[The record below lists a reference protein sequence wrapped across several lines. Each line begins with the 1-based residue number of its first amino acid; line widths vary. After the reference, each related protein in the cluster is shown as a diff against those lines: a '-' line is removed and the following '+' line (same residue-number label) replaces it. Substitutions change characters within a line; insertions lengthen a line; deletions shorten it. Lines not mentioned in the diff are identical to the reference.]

1 MITGD
6 VVSEL
11 EAADLVANA
20 DYIPEDVEGDF
31 VVVIRTAYEPTM
43 TLLGAVSPTKSVFS
57 LLCKSDSKAGAATL
71 AEAVRTAITN
81 STVITCK
88 FFEPVNGDEFEPE
101 TMDNAEVVNVSIW
114 H

>member
-6 VVSEL
+6 VVNEL
-11 EAADLVANA
+11 VAADLTANA
-20 DYIPEDVEGDF
+20 DYVPEGVDGDF
-31 VVVIRTAYEPTM
+31 VVVVRTAYEPTM
-43 TLLGAVSPTKSVFS
+43 TMLGPVSPTKSTFS
-57 LLCKSDSKAGAATL
+57 LLCKSDSKAGAGTL
-71 AEAVRTAITN
+71 AEAVRAAITN